1 MIQSIDGVDI
11 NVPISGWYSGESTA
25 LSWIIT
31 VRVEVEIIEPLIC
44 NVHIYTNNQSIFGNT
59 IVRDV
64 PFQFFSIE
72 DKDNKLVRLKFG
84 SKLMAEFE
92 GTVIGSIEGQY
103 ASLSNQ
109 VLLEIKVEYSPLW
122 LSRMLYPRLS
132 AVGNPSG
139 AI

>member
-1 MIQSIDGVDI
+1 MIQNIDGVDI
-11 NVPISGWYSGESTA
+11 KVPISGWYSGESTA

>member
-1 MIQSIDGVDI
+1 MIQNIDGVDI
-11 NVPISGWYSGESTA
+11 NVQGWYSGESTA

>member
-1 MIQSIDGVDI
+1 MIQNIDGVDI